1 MTREDSLSVDY
12 QLYSS
17 ISLCRKVLG
26 VLKGYDCVVAQS

>member
-12 QLYSS
+12 QLYSG
-17 ISLCRKVLG
+17 ISLFRKVLV